1 MNRMTRWPTL
11 VVAAVLMAGL
21 SNGTAARA
29 ATVPSWSY
37 TWSRSP
43 VFLADQRGTG
53 GIAFT
58 SQPWVHTRGPGLIT
72 ATSLVAFSSAYHD
85 RPDHIVKQAY
95 RLTLTLR
102 DDTSKKVGTLNF
114 KGVFNGT
121 LAYDDVHITNTFTG
135 LPRQAIHLGTWWYTV
150 TIGPF
155 TSPVP
160 TGPAHISLGR
170 IQAQVSIRHNPEPSG
185 LVLAGLGSGVFS
197 LFIWRRRI
205 KKQTGHG

>member
-1 MNRMTRWPTL
+1 MTRWPTL
-11 VVAAVLMAGL
+11 VVAAVLTAVVATR
-21 SNGTAARA
+21 TAARA
-29 ATVPSWSY
+29 GTVPAWSY
-37 TWSRSP
+37 TWSRNP

-72 ATSLVAFSSAYHD
+72 ATNLVVFSSAYHD
-85 RPDHIVKQAY
+85 RPDHIIKQGY

-102 DDTSKKVGTLNF
+102 DDTSKKVGTLYF
-114 KGVFNGT
+114 TGVFNGT
-121 LAYDDVHITNTFTG
+121 LAYDDVHLTNTFTG
-135 LPRQAIHLGTWWYTV
+135 FPKQSIHLGTWWYTV

-185 LVLAGLGSGVFS
+185 FLLASLGSGVFGW
-197 LFIWRRRI
+197 IAWRRRI
-205 KKQTGHG
+205 KNPTGHG